1 MIKKIFPLIALLV
14 MAFNSIAQ
22 LKSPQEFLGY
32 ALGDRYT
39 PHWKI
44 ISYFEYVAAQQ
55 HKKVKLIEYG
65 RTVENKP
72 LIAAFIASE
81 TNLENL
87 EGIRMNNLRL
97 ANIARDKMAPNEN
110 TPAIV
115 WMSYN
120 VHGNETSSSEAAMQT
135 LYSLVDPSNKQSA
148 EWLNKTIVVIDPCI
162 NPDGRDRY
170 VNWFTSVKGKHP
182 NALMYAREHRE
193 PWPGGRTNHYYFDL
207 NRDWVWQTQVES
219 QARMKLYLD
228 WMPQVHVDYH
238 EQGIEEPYYFP
249 PAAEPYHEVIT
260 PWQREFQQMIGK
272 NHAKYFDQNGWLY
285 FTKLRFDLLYP
296 SYGDT
301 YPTYN
306 GAIGMTYE
314 QGGIGAG
321 LAAFTSSGDSLTLRQ
336 RIDHHFTTGM
346 STIELCAAQSSKLI
360 KEYRRFFNKAVQDG
374 YGNYKS
380 FVIKYKTED
389 DQRIRQLLHLLD
401 INGIRYETGTGS
413 ATGYNYQT
421 GKQEKFSV
429 NSNDILI
436 SVLQP
441 RSAMVK
447 VLFEPQTYISDSA
460 TYDITAWSLPYAYG
474 LTAYASSD
482 KIKSVGSYSIPI
494 LPQNKGEDVYG
505 YVIRWNGV
513 QSAKVA
519 GLLLQ
524 KGILLRYNEQPFV
537 VNGKQFD
544 RGSIIILKTGN
555 QNELE
560 DLALIIKECC
570 DSAGVFAEPITTGL
584 VEKGDDFGS
593 DRIHEMYYKEVVLLT
608 GEGVNANAAGAVWHF
623 FDQELEYPVTL
634 VNTNDFQRINW
645 EKTDVLIMSDG
656 WYGFLNEKEQS
667 EKLRNWI
674 EKGGKLVAIDGG
686 AIALSRLDWG
696 LKLKKNETNTDKNE
710 NFESLLKSYEN
721 RERDELKDMTAGSV
735 YEVEMDLTHPLA
747 FGYGKSY
754 FTLKQDEHLFELIK
768 ENGWNV
774 GVIKKEALR
783 AGFVGANLKSKLK
796 EGLLFGEQLLGNGKI
811 VYLSDDVLFR
821 SFWQNG
827 KLLLCNAMMFN

>member
-1 MIKKIFPLIALLV
+1 MKKLIPLFLFVAVTI
-14 MAFNSIAQ
+14 SSRAQ
-22 LKSPQEFLGY
+22 LKSPQDFLGY
-32 ALGDRYT
+32 SLGERYT

-44 ISYFEYVAAQQ
+44 VSYFEYVAGQQ
-55 HKKVKLIEYG
+55 NKKVKLIEYG
-65 RTVENKP
+65 RTAENRP
-72 LIAAFIASE
+72 LIAVFIASE
-81 TNLENL
+81 KNLENL
-87 EGIRMNNLRL
+87 ESIRMNNLRL
-97 ANIARDKMAPNEN
+97 ANIARDRMAPDEN
-110 TPAIV
+110 APAIV

-135 LYSLVDPSNKQSA
+135 LFSLVDPSNKQSA
-148 EWLNKTIVVIDPCI
+148 EWLNKTVVVIDPCI

-170 VNWFTSVKGKHP
+170 VNWFTSVKGKNP
-182 NALMYAREHRE
+182 NATMYAREHRE

-207 NRDWVWQTQVES
+207 NRDWVWQTQVET
-219 QARMKLYLD
+219 QARMKLYLN

-301 YPTYN
+301 YPIYS

-346 STIELCAAQSSKLI
+346 STVELSALQATKLV
-360 KEYRRFFNKAVQDG
+360 KEYRQFFNKAVQEG

-401 INGIRYETGTGS
+401 VNDIRYETGSGS
-413 ATGYNYQT
+413 AVGYNYQT
-421 GKQEKFSV
+421 GKQENFTMNPKDV
-429 NSNDILI
+429 VV

-447 VLFEPQTYISDSA
+447 VLFEPQTYVSDSA

-474 LTAYASSD
+474 LTAYASTQ
-482 KIKSVGSYSIPI
+482 KIKSSGSYNLAA
-494 LPQNKGEDVYG
+494 LPQNTGEDVYG
-505 YVIRWNGV
+505 YVIRWEGV
-513 QSAKVA
+513 QSAKAA
-519 GLLLQ
+519 GLLLN

-544 RGSIIILKTGN
+544 RGSVIILKTGN
-555 QNELE
+555 QHDAEN
-560 DLALIIKECC
+560 LASIVKESC

-584 VEKGDDFGS
+584 VEKGDDLGS
-593 DRIHEMYYKEVVLLT
+593 DRIHEMNFKQVVLLT
-608 GEGVNANAAGAVWHF
+608 GDGVNANAAGAVWHF

-634 VNTNDFQRINW
+634 VNTSDFQRINW
-645 EKTDVLIMSDG
+645 ENTDVIIMSDG
-656 WYGFLNEKEQS
+656 WYGFLNDKEQS
-667 EKLRNWI
+667 EKLRSWVDR
-674 EKGGKLVAIDGG
+674 GGKIIAIDGG
-686 AIALSRLDWG
+686 TIALSRLDWG

-710 NFESLLKSYEN
+710 NFESLLKTYEN

-735 YEVEMDLTHPLA
+735 YQVELDQTHPLA
-747 FGYGKSY
+747 FGYGKTY
-754 FTLKQDEHLFELIK
+754 FTLKQDGRLFELIK

-774 GVIKKEALR
+774 GVIKKGALR
-783 AGFVGANLKSKLK
+783 AGFVGSNLKSKIQD
-796 EGLLFGEQLLGNGKI
+796 GLLFGEQLLGNGKI
-811 VYLSDDVLFR
+811 VYLTDDVLFR

-827 KLLLCNAMMFN
+827 KLMLCNALMFD

>member
-1 MIKKIFPLIALLV
+1 MKKLIPLFLFVAVTI
-14 MAFNSIAQ
+14 SSRAQ
-22 LKSPQEFLGY
+22 LKSPQDFLGY
-32 ALGDRYT
+32 SLGERYT

-44 ISYFEYVAAQQ
+44 VSYFEYVAGQQ
-55 HKKVKLIEYG
+55 NKKVKLVEYG
-65 RTVENKP
+65 RTAENRP
-72 LIAAFIASE
+72 LIAVFIASE
-81 TNLENL
+81 KNLENL
-87 EGIRMNNLRL
+87 ESIRMNNLRL
-97 ANIARDKMAPNEN
+97 ANIARDRMAPDEN
-110 TPAIV
+110 APAIV

-135 LYSLVDPSNKQSA
+135 LFSLVDPSNKQSA
-148 EWLNKTIVVIDPCI
+148 EWLNKTVVVIDPCI

-170 VNWFTSVKGKHP
+170 VNWFTSVKGKNP
-182 NALMYAREHRE
+182 NATMYAREHRE

-207 NRDWVWQTQVES
+207 NRDWVWQTQVET
-219 QARMKLYLD
+219 QARMKLYLN

-301 YPTYN
+301 YPIYS

-346 STIELCAAQSSKLI
+346 STVELSALQATKLV
-360 KEYRRFFNKAVQDG
+360 KEYRQFFNKAVQEG

-401 INGIRYETGTGS
+401 VNDIRYETGSGS
-413 ATGYNYQT
+413 AVGYNYQT
-421 GKQEKFSV
+421 GKQENFTINPKDV
-429 NSNDILI
+429 VV

-447 VLFEPQTYISDSA
+447 VLFEPQTYVSDSA

-474 LTAYASSD
+474 LTAYASTQ
-482 KIKSVGSYSIPI
+482 KIKSSGSYNLAA
-494 LPQNKGEDVYG
+494 LPQNTGEDVYG
-505 YVIRWNGV
+505 YVIRWEGV
-513 QSAKVA
+513 QSAKAA
-519 GLLLQ
+519 GLLLN

-544 RGSIIILKTGN
+544 RGSVIILKTGN
-555 QNELE
+555 QHDAEN
-560 DLALIIKECC
+560 LASIVKESC

-584 VEKGDDFGS
+584 VEKGDDLGS
-593 DRIHEMYYKEVVLLT
+593 DRIHEMNFKQVVLLT
-608 GEGVNANAAGAVWHF
+608 GDGVNANAAGAVWHF

-634 VNTNDFQRINW
+634 VNTSDFQRINW
-645 EKTDVLIMSDG
+645 ENTDVIIMSDG
-656 WYGFLNEKEQS
+656 WYGFLNDKEQS
-667 EKLRNWI
+667 EKLRSWVDR
-674 EKGGKLVAIDGG
+674 GGKIIAIDGG
-686 AIALSRLDWG
+686 TIALSRLDWG

-710 NFESLLKSYEN
+710 NFESLLKTYEN

-735 YEVEMDLTHPLA
+735 YQVELDQTHPLA
-747 FGYGKSY
+747 FGYGKTY
-754 FTLKQDEHLFELIK
+754 FTLKQDGRLFELIK

-774 GVIKKEALR
+774 GVIKKGALR
-783 AGFVGANLKSKLK
+783 AGFVGSNLKSKIQD
-796 EGLLFGEQLLGNGKI
+796 GLLFGEQLLGNGKI
-811 VYLSDDVLFR
+811 VYLTDDVLFR

-827 KLLLCNAMMFN
+827 KLMLCNALMFD